1 MLGMGKRAD
10 DNELPVFV
18 HAIQNNEAFAAA
30 QRLWNENARLLY
42 VDRGNNKEFVRFSYA
57 KPACNAWLQRDQG
70 RTDEFE
76 LVLLWKGGERSTEVY
91 VLMPQTGQTPQG
103 DPQRL
108 TDILNAML
116 TTPSIVPA
124 GS

>member
-1 MLGMGKRAD
+1 MLGIGKRTD

-18 HAIQNNEAFAAA
+18 HAVQNNEAFATA
-30 QRLWNENARLLY
+30 QRLWSENSRLLY
-42 VDRGNNKEFVRFSYA
+42 LDKDSGKEFVRFSYA

-76 LVLLWKGGERSTEVY
+76 LVLLWKDEDRTTEVY
-91 VLMPQTGQTPQG
+91 VISQQTGANPLG
-103 DPQRL
+103 DDQRL
-108 TDILNAML
+108 KAVLNAML

-124 GS
+124 GR